1 MKKSALINALAYE
14 LGLFLG
20 RRFPDLVFKAWY
32 QRMMAYCR
40 PDWAEWRTKHAM
52 KSVDMQSNKIMEQ
65 WAEDSRT
72 ARLNKLA
79 KKAKEK
85 FPNAKVTPV
94 PDAFFPS
101 VIIEEDEEGDTPL
114 GGPMRITL
122 NLDD

>member
-1 MKKSALINALAYE
+1 MKKRALINALAYE
-14 LGLFLG
+14 LGLLLG
-20 RRFPDLVFKAWY
+20 DRFPKLVFKAWY

-40 PDWAEWRTKHAM
+40 ADWAEWRAKHAM

-72 ARLNKLA
+72 ARLNKLT
-79 KKAKEK
+79 KKAKER

-94 PDAFFPS
+94 SDSFFPS

-114 GGPMRITL
+114 GGPMRITW